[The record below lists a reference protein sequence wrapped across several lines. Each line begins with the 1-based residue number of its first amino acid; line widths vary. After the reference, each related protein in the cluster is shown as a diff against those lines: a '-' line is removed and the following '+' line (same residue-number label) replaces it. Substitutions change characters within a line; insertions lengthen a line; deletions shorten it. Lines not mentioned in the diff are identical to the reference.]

1 MKRRVLLAV
10 LALLTVSAALPAA
23 ERGAQPPPAQFESGY
38 ERPTVENPEP
48 RADAFD
54 YVDVAVLAVALV
66 LASWLALRV
75 RSRAW
80 IFVVMLGALAYFG
93 FWRGGCVC
101 PIGAIQNVALAL
113 GDSTYAIPLAVL
125 AFFLLPLV
133 AALFFGRA
141 FCGAVCPLGAVQD
154 VVLVRPVKVPAWLE
168 HALGLLAYVY
178 LGAAVLFAATGSAFV
193 ICRYDPFVSIFRL
206 VSVFHSE
213 SLMDAVRGSM
223 TMLILGASFLV
234 IGLFVG
240 RPYCRYLC
248 PYGAL
253 LRLFSRASRWHVAI
267 TPDECVECRLCE
279 DACPFGAIRKPAPP
293 PTGPRTAGKGR
304 LAALVV
310 ALPILLGL
318 GVWLG
323 TRAGPA
329 MAQVH
334 DTVRLADRVRLEQEG
349 RVEGTTDASDAF
361 YATRRP
367 VEELYQEAAGIAG
380 DFVWG
385 GGALGAWVGLVL
397 GAKLIHL
404 SVRRT
409 RTDYEPDRATC
420 LACGRCF
427 AYCPKEQDRRAKK
440 GKQEDG

>member
-1 MKRRVLLAV
+1 LKRRVLLAV

-23 ERGAQPPPAQFESGY
+23 ERGSQPPPARFESGY

-48 RADAFD
+48 RSSLLD
-54 YVDVAVLAVALV
+54 YVDVAVLAIALA
-66 LASWLALRV
+66 LALWLALRV

-80 IFVVMLGALAYFG
+80 IFVVMLGALVYFG

-154 VVLVRPVKVPAWLE
+154 VVLVWPVKVPAWLE

-206 VSVFHSE
+206 VPIFRSE

-223 TMLILGASFLV
+223 TMLVLGASFLV

-253 LRLFSRASRWHVAI
+253 LRIFSRASRLRVTI

-279 DACPFGAIRKPAPP
+279 DACPFGAIRKPAPAP
-293 PTGPRTAGKGR
+293 AGPRTVGKGR

-310 ALPILLGL
+310 ALPVLVGL
-318 GVWLG
+318 GAGLG

-334 DTVRLADRVRLEQEG
+334 DTVRLADRVRLEEEG
-349 RVEGTTDASDAF
+349 RAEGTTDASDAF
-361 YATRRP
+361 YTTRRS
-367 VEELYQEAAGIAG
+367 VEELYREATGIVG

-385 GGALGAWVGLVL
+385 GGALGAWVGLVV

-427 AYCPKEQDRRAKK
+427 AYCPQEQDRRAKK